1 MKRESLKIIG
11 TAHVSQKSVEE
22 VKNAILE
29 EKPDVVAVE
38 LCVNRY
44 HRLMQEKM
52 GIEEKNDISISDVI
66 KENKVGLF
74 LVSGFL
80 TYMQKKIGDDLG
92 VKPGAE
98 MLAAID
104 ASEEVGARVALI
116 DRDIS
121 LTLKRALNAMSTWE
135 KIKFTYGIIY
145 SFFSGEDEIDD
156 IESLKKGDA
165 LQEVMNYFQE
175 MSPQAYKVL
184 VDERDAYMSHKLLE
198 IPEDNVIA
206 VIGAGHQQGINN
218 YLDHPEDLPSLSS
231 LLNEKKSGVP
241 WIKILL
247 SLIPLSFIII
257 FILAFI
263 RGINIQSGLIQFI
276 LLTGGLSFLGSI
288 LSGSKILSAVTAFLV
303 APITSLHPL
312 IAAGWFAGLVEA
324 KLRHVGSSDLV
335 GFGKCE
341 DLTDLWNNNLFRVLL
356 VVVGAN
362 LGSMI
367 GSFITIP
374 QVILP
379 LFGKLWGG

>member
-1 MKRESLKIIG
+1 MKIESLKIIG

-22 VKNAILE
+22 VKSAILE

-38 LCVNRY
+38 LCANRY

-52 GIEEKNDISISDVI
+52 GIEEKNNISISDVI

-121 LTLKRALNAMSTWE
+121 LTLKRALNAMSAWE

-206 VIGAGHQQGINN
+206 VIGAGHKQGINN
-218 YLDHPEDLPSLSS
+218 YLEHPENLPPLSS
-231 LLNEKKSGVP
+231 LLIEKKSGVP

-247 SLIPLSFIII
+247 SLIPISFIII

-324 KLRHVGSSDLV
+324 KLRHVGSGDLV
-335 GFGKCE
+335 DFGKCE
-341 DLTDLWNNNLFRVLL
+341 DLKDLWNNNLFRVLL
-356 VVVGAN
+356 VVAGAN
-362 LGSMI
+362 IGSII

-379 LFGKLWGG
+379 LFGKLWGA

>member
-1 MKRESLKIIG
+1 
-11 TAHVSQKSVEE
+11 A
-22 VKNAILE
+22 
-29 EKPDVVAVE
+29 
-38 LCVNRY
+38 
-44 HRLMQEKM
+44 
-52 GIEEKNDISISDVI
+52 
-66 KENKVGLF
+66 
-74 LVSGFL
+74 
-80 TYMQKKIGDDLG
+80 
-92 VKPGAE
+92 
-98 MLAAID
+98 
-104 ASEEVGARVALI
+104 
-116 DRDIS
+116 
-121 LTLKRALNAMSTWE
+121 WE

-218 YLDHPEDLPSLSS
+218 YLDHPENLPPLNS

-341 DLTDLWNNNLFRVLL
+341 DLTDLWNNKIFRVLL